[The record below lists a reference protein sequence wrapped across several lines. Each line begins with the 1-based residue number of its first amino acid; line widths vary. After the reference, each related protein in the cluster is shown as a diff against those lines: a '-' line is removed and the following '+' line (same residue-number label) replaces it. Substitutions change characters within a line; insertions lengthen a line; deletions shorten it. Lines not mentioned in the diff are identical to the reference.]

1 MKSFLSCVF
10 AAMSGICF
18 FGGLAVLNGGR
29 M

>member
-1 MKSFLSCVF
+1 MKRFLSCVF